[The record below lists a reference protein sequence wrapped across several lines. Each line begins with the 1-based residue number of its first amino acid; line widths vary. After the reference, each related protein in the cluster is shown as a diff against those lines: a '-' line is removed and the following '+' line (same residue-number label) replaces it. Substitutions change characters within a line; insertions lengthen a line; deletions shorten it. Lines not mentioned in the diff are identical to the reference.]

1 MAATKLVMNEA
12 DEDMGGDKL
21 SAERI
26 SYAREFTAAT
36 AEEEEEGEE
45 EDVGAVKATVSNN
58 RLQVLPCLTV
68 GSSSIAADAHHGY
81 RREIVIPASCCV
93 DPGVM
98 ELSLITGNLD
108 ESYSFV
114 TERKKKAS
122 MRTFSEELAWVI
134 EQRFGLQH
142 MQAMIDL
149 PSYPP
154 IPLNEDEQL
163 QTGEMQGG
171 QEADAVVVKC
181 LQQAGIIPA
190 TLDFFKLSCTLHINY
205 KSTLELK
212 IGDCVFLRQMSEG
225 PPNVA
230 ILKNYQDQSASS
242 LQGTATTTLFTLM
255 MVALDSESKDGA
267 HYLHWILANIS
278 NQYLTSSAG
287 LVLWSV
293 FVILCRCWQ

>member
-1 MAATKLVMNEA
+1 V
-12 DEDMGGDKL
+12 
-21 SAERI
+21 
-26 SYAREFTAAT
+26 
-36 AEEEEEGEE
+36 
-45 EDVGAVKATVSNN
+45 
-58 RLQVLPCLTV
+58 
-68 GSSSIAADAHHGY
+68 
-81 RREIVIPASCCV
+81 VI
-93 DPGVM
+93 
-98 ELSLITGNLD
+98 
-108 ESYSFV
+108 
-114 TERKKKAS
+114 ERKKKAS

-163 QTGEMQGG
+163 ETGEMQGE

-190 TLDFFKLSCTLHINY
+190 TLDFFKPSCTLHINY

-287 LVLWSV
+287 EFYKCD
-293 FVILCRCWQ
+293 FVILHILQIVKQSLNLFPISFRSCYLFPRAKSLSFEH

>member
-1 MAATKLVMNEA
+1 MVFFPLLITSSVCNMV
-12 DEDMGGDKL
+12 
-21 SAERI
+21 SAEFMRI
-26 SYAREFTAAT
+26 RM
-36 AEEEEEGEE
+36 
-45 EDVGAVKATVSNN
+45 
-58 RLQVLPCLTV
+58 
-68 GSSSIAADAHHGY
+68 
-81 RREIVIPASCCV
+81 CV
-93 DPGVM
+93 FSKCSPIF
-98 ELSLITGNLD
+98 LWLFLCISLDFLFLWI
-108 ESYSFV
+108 
-114 TERKKKAS
+114 
-122 MRTFSEELAWVI
+122 
-134 EQRFGLQH
+134 Q
-142 MQAMIDL
+142 
-149 PSYPP
+149 
-154 IPLNEDEQL
+154 EDEQL

-190 TLDFFKLSCTLHINY
+190 TLDFFKPSCTLHINY

-287 LVLWSV
+287 EFYKCD
-293 FVILCRCWQ
+293 FVILHILQIVKQSLNLFPISFRSCYLFPRAKSLSFEH